1 MKLTNR
7 EQTLIG
13 ILLAL
18 LAVLGSV
25 RLVIIPSASRII
37 QANAQIMEYNARL
50 REVDIE
56 TRAYGDIAKRMT
68 EEVQRYNNESFFQ
81 KGLTASG
88 VDIMLQSMAM
98 EAGLTVTGCEIS
110 GPLLKSANVAI
121 PPLEELTYPLKE
133 RRIRFQSGSGEEEMA
148 VEAKDESG
156 ADKQKQE
163 LQNENTPK
171 AAEDSLDDLIDNAK
185 DNIKGGDMELDADT
199 GEIQRQEKP
208 AALDGE
214 AGEAIIKNDHES
226 GYGGLD
232 NIEEGDIIIIP
243 DAPPPLAD
251 DALAGGA
258 AFEYSNGSEGETLP
272 VYEAVIS
279 VTGSLEDA
287 LNFIENVYYYN
298 TSVVI
303 TGMEGSV
310 YGDSFYGSFT
320 AEVYYID

>member
-13 ILLAL
+13 VLLAL
-18 LAVLGSV
+18 LAALGSV
-25 RLVIIPSASRII
+25 RLVIIPSAARII

-68 EEVQRYNNESFFQ
+68 EEVQRYNDESFFQ
-81 KGLTASG
+81 KGLTASA

-110 GPLLKSANVAI
+110 GPSLKSANVAI

-133 RRIRFQSGSGEEEMA
+133 RRIRFQPDSEEEKETGGKA
-148 VEAKDESG
+148 ESG
-156 ADKQKQE
+156 ADEQKPE

-171 AAEDSLDDLIDNAK
+171 AEEDSLDDLIDSAK
-185 DNIKGGDMELDADT
+185 DNIKSGDTELDVDI
-199 GEIQRQEKP
+199 GEMRRQENSSVF
-208 AALDGE
+208 DGE
-214 AGEAIIKNDHES
+214 AEEAIIKNDNES
-226 GYGGLD
+226 GYGGLE

-251 DALAGGA
+251 DALADGST
-258 AFEYSNGSEGETLP
+258 FEYSNGSEGETLP

-279 VTGSLEDA
+279 VSGSLEDA